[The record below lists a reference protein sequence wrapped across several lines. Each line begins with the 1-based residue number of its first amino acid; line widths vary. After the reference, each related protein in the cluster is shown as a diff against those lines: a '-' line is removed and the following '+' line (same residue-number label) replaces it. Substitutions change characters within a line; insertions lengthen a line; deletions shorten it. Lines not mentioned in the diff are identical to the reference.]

1 LKCGYGNG
9 RHSNDHAPCNAISI
23 REYCVATKHNA
34 RHHSPEATVI
44 KAIKFV
50 GVPVSDQQRA
60 LDFYTKTLG
69 FRVITDQPF
78 DDKQRWIELG
88 IGRSSSGITL
98 FTPEGQENR
107 IGSFTGISFVAD
119 DVEATYD
126 ELAAK
131 GVNFIQKPERADWGT
146 AAVFADP
153 DGNQF
158 VLGSA

>member
-1 LKCGYGNG
+1 MA
-9 RHSNDHAPCNAISI
+9 S
-23 REYCVATKHNA
+23 REYCAGNHTT
-34 RHHSPEATVI
+34 SPIAKDHMI

-50 GVPVSDQQRA
+50 GVPVTDQQRA
-60 LDFYTKTLG
+60 LEFYTNALG

-88 IGRSSSGITL
+88 VGRSSSGITL

-107 IGSFTGISFVAD
+107 IGTFTGISFVAD
-119 DVEATYD
+119 DVKATYK
-126 ELAAK
+126 EMLAK
-131 GVNFIQKPERADWGT
+131 GVTFIQDPQEADWGT

>member
-1 LKCGYGNG
+1 M
-9 RHSNDHAPCNAISI
+9 
-23 REYCVATKHNA
+23 
-34 RHHSPEATVI
+34 I
-44 KAIKFV
+44 KQIKFV
-50 GVPVSDQQRA
+50 SVPVANQDRA
-60 LDFYTKTLG
+60 LDFYTGKLG
-69 FRVITDQPF
+69 FTIITDQPF

-107 IGSFTGISFVAD
+107 IGSFTNISFVAD
-119 DVEATYD
+119 DVMATCK

-131 GVNFIQKPERADWGT
+131 GVTFIQEPQKADWGT

>member
-1 LKCGYGNG
+1 M
-9 RHSNDHAPCNAISI
+9 
-23 REYCVATKHNA
+23 
-34 RHHSPEATVI
+34 I

-60 LDFYTKTLG
+60 LNFYTKTLG

-88 IGRSSSGITL
+88 VGRSGSGITL
-98 FTPEGQENR
+98 FTPEGQESR
-107 IGSFTGISFVAD
+107 IGTFTNISFVAD
-119 DVEATYD
+119 DVMATCK

-131 GVNFIQKPERADWGT
+131 GVTFIQEPQKADWGT
-146 AAVFADP
+146 AAIFADP